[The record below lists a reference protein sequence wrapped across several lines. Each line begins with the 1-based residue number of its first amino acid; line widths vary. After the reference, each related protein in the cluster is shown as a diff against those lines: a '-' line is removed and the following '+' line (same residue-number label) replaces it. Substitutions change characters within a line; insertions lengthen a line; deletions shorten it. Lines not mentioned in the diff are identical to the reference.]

1 MICLPPTHDYH
12 DRLHFVGRTIPL
24 AFNPADF
31 PRMMK
36 SFEVQA
42 SSGPDDALPDL
53 VTDEKTLSMG
63 FDFALTDEQIEEIGA
78 LVAAHL
84 GIEVL
89 EDQMIAHRSWV
100 STNPDKWV
108 RHLTLGK

>member
-1 MICLPPTHDYH
+1 LAVDPDYS
-12 DRLHFVGRTIPL
+12 RNAI
-24 AFNPADF
+24 
-31 PRMMK
+31 K
-36 SFEVQA
+36 SFEIHPP
-42 SSGPDDALPDL
+42 SSPDDSLPEL
-53 VTDEKTLSMG
+53 VTDEKTVSMG

-100 STNPDKWV
+100 SSKPDKWV

>member
-1 MICLPPTHDYH
+1 
-12 DRLHFVGRTIPL
+12 
-24 AFNPADF
+24 
-31 PRMMK
+31 MK
-36 SFEVQA
+36 SFEVLPL
-42 SSGPDDALPDL
+42 STPDDALPDL

-63 FDFALTDEQIEEIGA
+63 FDFALTDEQIEEIVA

-100 STNPDKWV
+100 SSKPDKWV

>member
-1 MICLPPTHDYH
+1 
-12 DRLHFVGRTIPL
+12 
-24 AFNPADF
+24 
-31 PRMMK
+31 MK
-36 SFEVQA
+36 SFEILPP
-42 SSGPDDALPDL
+42 SSPDDSLPKL

-78 LVAAHL
+78 LVATHL

-100 STNPDKWV
+100 SSKPDKWV

>member
-1 MICLPPTHDYH
+1 
-12 DRLHFVGRTIPL
+12 
-24 AFNPADF
+24 
-31 PRMMK
+31 MK
-36 SFEVQA
+36 SFEVLPL
-42 SSGPDDALPDL
+42 STPDDVLPDL

-63 FDFALTDEQIEEIGA
+63 FDFALTDKQIEEIGA

-100 STNPDKWV
+100 SSKPYKWV
-108 RHLTLGK
+108 RHLTPGL